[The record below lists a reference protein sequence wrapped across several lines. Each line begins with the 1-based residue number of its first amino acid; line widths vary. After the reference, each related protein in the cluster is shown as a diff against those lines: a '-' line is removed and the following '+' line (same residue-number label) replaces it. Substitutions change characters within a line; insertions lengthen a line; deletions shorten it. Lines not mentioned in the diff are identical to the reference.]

1 MSISE
6 MGGDVQHNVTLT
18 KEEKFK
24 LREKSTKS
32 QNLHQRCLKIGV
44 HIVIF
49 MKYIFLNS
57 LYINYVFLAF
67 NVIVDANV

>member
-1 MSISE
+1 M
-6 MGGDVQHNVTLT
+6 QQNVSST

-24 LREKSTKS
+24 YREKSTKS
-32 QNLHQRCLKIGV
+32 QSFTPKMFEKIGV

-57 LYINYVFLAF
+57 LYIN
-67 NVIVDANV
+67 

>member
-1 MSISE
+1 M
-6 MGGDVQHNVTLT
+6 QRNVSST

-24 LREKSTKS
+24 YREKSTKS
-32 QNLHQRCLKIGV
+32 QSFTPKMFEKIGV

-57 LYINYVFLAF
+57 LYINYVYLAF
-67 NVIVDANV
+67 SVIVNANV